1 MTILIEYEGVPGEST
16 IQGFE
21 KWIPVTSAQFGVG
34 RGISS
39 AYGNSTRE
47 GSIVSVSE
55 ITVSKQTDGA
65 TIKLLE
71 EALHGKLN
79 KIVKIAFLRTG
90 AGAAQEYL
98 SFELNGTGLSGYSL
112 SSGGDRPSES
122 LSLNFDKFILKYNPI
137 GDDFSGS
144 PATVGWDL
152 AKAIKV

>member
-1 MTILIEYEGVPGEST
+1 MTLLLEYEGVPGEST
-16 IQGFE
+16 IDGFA
-21 KWIPVTSAQFGVG
+21 KWIVIDSAQFGVG

-39 AYGNSTRE
+39 AFGGSTRE

-55 ITVSKQTDGA
+55 ITVTKETDGS

-79 KIVKIAFLRTG
+79 KLVKLAYLRTG
-90 AGAAQEYL
+90 SGAAQEYL
-98 SFELNGTGLSGYSL
+98 SFELNGTGLSGFSM

-152 AKAIKV
+152 AKAVKV

>member
-1 MTILIEYEGVPGEST
+1 MAIMLNYEGVTGEST

-21 KWIPVTSAQFGVG
+21 KWITLNSAQFGVG

-39 AYGNSTRE
+39 SYGNSTRE

-55 ITVSKQTDGA
+55 ITITKETDG
-65 TIKLLE
+65 TTVKLLE

-79 KIVKIAFLRTG
+79 KLVKIAFLRTG
-90 AGAAQEYL
+90 AGEAQEYL
-98 SFELNGTGLSGYSL
+98 SFELNGTGVSGYSM
-112 SSGGDRPSES
+112 SSGGDRPAEL

-137 GDDFSGS
+137 GDDLTGS

>member
-1 MTILIEYEGVPGEST
+1 MAILLEYEGVPGEST
-16 IQGFE
+16 IEGFV
-21 KWIPVTSAQFGVG
+21 KWINLGSCQFGAG

-39 AYGNSTRE
+39 AYGSSTRE

-55 ITVSKQTDGA
+55 ITITKETDGS

-79 KIVKIAFLRTG
+79 KVVKIAFLRTG
-90 AGAAQEYL
+90 SGAAQEYL
-98 SFELNGTGLSGYSL
+98 SFELSGTGLSGYSL

-152 AKAIKV
+152 AKAVKV

>member
-1 MTILIEYEGVPGEST
+1 MTIMLEYEGVEGEST
-16 IQGFE
+16 IEGFA
-21 KWIPVTSAQFGVG
+21 KWIQLSSAQFGVG

-39 AYGNSTRE
+39 AFGGSTRE

-55 ITVSKQTDGA
+55 ITVTKQADGS

-90 AGAAQEYL
+90 AGTVQEYL
-98 SFELNGTGLSGYSL
+98 SFELNGTGLSGYSM

-137 GDDFSGS
+137 GDDFAGS

-152 AKAIKV
+152 AMAVKV

>member
-1 MTILIEYEGVPGEST
+1 MTIMIDYEGVPGEST

-21 KWIPVTSAQFGVG
+21 KWIPVESCQFGVG

-55 ITVSKQTDGA
+55 ITVSKLTDGA

-152 AKAIKV
+152 AKAVKV